1 MTERPVNIPP
11 EFTNMGNAHYSDG
24 GGHKARSDAQ
34 KDKKAFNKAFPDH
47 ETKTTAINYMLG
59 VEGRTADYTN
69 AFERGLDFSS
79 TASEKQKR
87 QKFLKN
93 RLNRL
98 SKYILGRIEHESDE
112 VQEVGMEIHSIV
124 EAMKPKKK
132 ERKG

>member
-1 MTERPVNIPP
+1 MTERPVNLPP
-11 EFTNMGNAHYSDG
+11 EFTKMKHYSEQT
-24 GGHKARSDAQ
+24 GHKARSDAQ

-112 VQEVGMEIHSIV
+112 VQEVGMEIHGIV